1 MSVINTNV
9 KSLVAQDAL
18 SINGRKLSTA
28 MERLSTGSRINSA
41 ADDAAGL
48 GIATRM
54 TTQARGLQ
62 AAIRNANDVISV
74 VQTAEGAMSEV
85 GDILQRMRELSV
97 QSASDQNSSTDRS
110 YLQAEVSQ
118 LSAEID
124 RIASTTQFNSM
135 NLLDGS
141 YANKSFQIGA
151 NQGQTLGLSVGSM
164 KASAL
169 GVASSAISSS
179 ISSPTTGVTGAAA
192 QGTGAVQT
200 VVNLKFEDSDTYTF
214 TIADD
219 VSGLA
224 AAGVTAQALDLTSEV
239 SKQAF
244 VDELNTNLKEAAVN
258 TKIIGAATLSAG
270 AGTVDLTDTAE
281 YDKVKLSVSVGG
293 ASPVAVDLRS
303 RLLSSASNTALVTA
317 AEIATALNAE
327 LQAQFDDSVTLTQAA
342 GVFTLT
348 DAQGRALK
356 ISQGAGDGTL
366 FGTDST
372 NAGALTVDE
381 NIQSNLSA
389 AWDGNN
395 LKVTNSAGGKT
406 TVAGYA
412 TAGTSRVIF
421 DTVNDSQ
428 SGQNFDPISLVA
440 AAATTDDVVVAGR
453 VESSE
458 LAMTFSDRFGDG
470 TNSKASFIITN
481 GAGDVYATI
490 TDLDV
495 HQSKTDASVVAAIQ
509 SALATGIA
517 ALDDSDTSIDVSDF
531 VVAYSNGALTIT
543 NSEGRSLAIEDYSS
557 AYTTATVAPLNE
569 LGASKT
575 LSSQIHMFSEVRLGV
590 NTTSLTQTLSAN
602 TTNKYDIYIDG
613 QKSTLGI
620 DLSSSFAGSL
630 TGATLA
636 TAVQTKITALTDVFA
651 ATASGGASTAL
662 AKMGGIKVVWD
673 DTSGELVVRDNLG
686 RNVRIAAHS
695 GNTFL
700 GTGDIFLQDD
710 VSGVANQ
717 GGSVL
722 ADSAVA
728 KGSVLQAA
736 SATLALNQTKGDFT
750 FSLNGVFLDS
760 GTNTPGVGVA
770 GTVTW
775 DSSQPFAGSTMQTK
789 LDAMVLKLNS
799 AHPTNVYSYSVS
811 GNSVS
816 FQNSDGG
823 PLEFGGF
830 KSGTGYNGLSGTV
843 TAAAGL
849 TGGGV
854 IGYDETLVTANA
866 TGTSAVAT
874 TATLKLQGDD
884 LVGFTVSNGTTNY
897 TVAPAAVDI
906 SNSTSAA
913 AFATSIN
920 EALAGS
926 SISATMDTDG
936 TVYFNDNTG
945 GQIALTAFNASSGRT
960 AAWTPGAGQGDA
972 LTVSSGFVGSSV
984 AASSSVVNVGGGSSS
999 VAQISLTTVAGASR
1013 ALSVIDSALEYV
1025 NAERSKL
1032 GAVENRLEHTI
1043 NNLTNIVTNT
1053 QASRSRIMD
1062 TDYAAETTELARSQ
1076 IIQQAATAMLAQA
1089 NQQPQSVLSLLQ

>member
-9 KSLVAQDAL
+9 KSLIAQDAL
-18 SINGRKLSTA
+18 TANARKLSTS

-54 TTQARGLQ
+54 TTQVRGLQ
-62 AAIRNANDVISV
+62 AAVRNANDAISV
-74 VQTAEGAMSEV
+74 VQTAEGAMKEV

-97 QSASDQNSSTDRS
+97 QSASDQNSTTDRS
-110 YLQAEVSQ
+110 YMQAEVTQ

-124 RIASTTQFNSM
+124 RIAGTTQFNSM

-141 YANKSFQIGA
+141 YANKSYQIGA
-151 NQGQTLGLSVGSM
+151 NQGQTIGLSIGSM
-164 KASAL
+164 KASTL

-179 ISSPTTGVTGAAA
+179 ISAPTTGVTGAAA
-192 QGTGAVQT
+192 KGTGAVET

-214 TIADD
+214 TIEDN

-224 AAGVTAQALDLTSEV
+224 AAGVTAKALDLTSNV

-244 VDELNTNLKEAAVN
+244 VDDLNKNLKKAAVD
-258 TKIIGAATLSAG
+258 TKIVGDATLAT
-270 AGTVDLTDTAE
+270 TVDLTDAAQYE
-281 YDKVKLSVSVGG
+281 KVKLSVSVGG
-293 ASPVAVDLRS
+293 ANPVAIDLRS
-303 RLLSSASNTALVTA
+303 RLMSSAANTAAVTA
-317 AEIATALNAE
+317 AEIATALNTE
-327 LQAQFDDSVTLTQAA
+327 LQAQFDDSVSLTQAA
-342 GVFTLT
+342 GKFTLA

-356 ISQGAGDGTL
+356 ISQGAGDGTV
-366 FGTDST
+366 FGTDSA
-372 NAGALTVDE
+372 NAGALTVDK

-406 TVAGYA
+406 TVAGFT

-421 DTVNDSQ
+421 DTVNNAQ
-428 SGQNFDPISLVA
+428 SGQNFDPISLSKA
-440 AAATTDDVVVAGR
+440 ASSTDDVVVSGR
-453 VESSE
+453 VESSK
-458 LAMTFSDRFGDG
+458 LGMTFSDRFGDG
-470 TNSKASFIITN
+470 TNSKATFKITN

-490 TDLDV
+490 ANLDV
-495 HQSKTDASVVAAIQ
+495 HQSKTDASVVTAIKT
-509 SALATGIA
+509 ALATGIA
-517 ALDDSDTSIDVSDF
+517 ALDDKSFDVSDF
-531 VVAYSNGALTIT
+531 TVAFSNGTLSIT

-557 AYTTATVAPLNE
+557 AFTTATVAPLNQ

-575 LSSQIHMFSEVRLGV
+575 LSSQNNMFSEVRLGV
-590 NTTSLTQTLSAN
+590 NTTSLSQDLTAN
-602 TTNKYDIYIDG
+602 ATNKYDVYVDG
-613 QKSTLGI
+613 IKSTAGI
-620 DLSSSFAGSL
+620 DLSAKFDGTL
-630 TGATLA
+630 TGTSLA
-636 TAVQTKITALTDVFA
+636 TAVEGELKGLTDVFA
-651 ATASGGASTAL
+651 AKADGTAGA
-662 AKMGGIKVVWD
+662 AKADMAGIKVVWD
-673 DTSGELVVRDNLG
+673 DTSGELVVRDDLG
-686 RNVRIAAHS
+686 RSVRIQAQAA
-695 GNTFL
+695 NEFL
-700 GTGDIFLQDD
+700 GSGAVFLQDD
-710 VSGVANQ
+710 VSGRANQ
-717 GGSVL
+717 GVAVQ

-728 KGSVLQAA
+728 KGTVIQAA
-736 SATLALNQTKGDFT
+736 SAKLALNQPKGDFT
-750 FSLNGVFLDS
+750 FSVNGVFLDS
-760 GTNTPGVGVA
+760 GTSTSS

-775 DSSQPFAGSTMQTK
+775 DSSQPFEGSTMQTK

-830 KSGTGYNGLSGTV
+830 KSGTGYDGLSGTV

-849 TGGGV
+849 TGGGD
-854 IGYDETLVTANA
+854 IGYDEILATANA

-874 TATLKLQGDD
+874 KSTLKLQGDD

-906 SNSTSAA
+906 SNATSAA

-926 SISATMDTDG
+926 SISASMDTDG
-936 TVYFNDNTG
+936 TIYFSDNTG
-945 GQIALTAFNASSGRT
+945 GQISLTAFNASSGRA

-984 AASSSVVNVGGGSSS
+984 AAPSSVVNVGGGSSS
-999 VAQISLTTVAGASR
+999 VAQISLSTVAGASK
-1013 ALSVIDSALEYV
+1013 ALTVIDSALEYV

-1032 GAVENRLEHTI
+1032 GAVQNRLEHTV

>member
-575 LSSQIHMFSEVRLGV
+575 LSSQNHMFSEVRLGV

-854 IGYDETLVTANA
+854 IGYDELITTAYA

-945 GQIALTAFNASSGRT
+945 GKIVLTAFNASSGRT

>member
-1 MSVINTNV
+1 
-9 KSLVAQDAL
+9 
-18 SINGRKLSTA
+18 
-28 MERLSTGSRINSA
+28 
-41 ADDAAGL
+41 
-48 GIATRM
+48 
-54 TTQARGLQ
+54 
-62 AAIRNANDVISV
+62 
-74 VQTAEGAMSEV
+74 
-85 GDILQRMRELSV
+85 
-97 QSASDQNSSTDRS
+97 
-110 YLQAEVSQ
+110 
-118 LSAEID
+118 
-124 RIASTTQFNSM
+124 
-135 NLLDGS
+135 
-141 YANKSFQIGA
+141 
-151 NQGQTLGLSVGSM
+151 
-164 KASAL
+164 
-169 GVASSAISSS
+169 VASSAISSS

-224 AAGVTAQALDLTSEV
+224 AAGVTAKALDLTSEV

-293 ASPVAVDLRS
+293 ASPVAIDLRS
-303 RLLSSASNTALVTA
+303 RLLSSAANTAAVTA
-317 AEIATALNAE
+317 GEIATALNAE

-602 TTNKYDIYIDG
+602 TTNKYDIYVDG
-613 QKSTLGI
+613 QKSTDGI
-620 DLSSSFAGSL
+620 DLSSSFGGAL
-630 TGATLA
+630 TGTSLA
-636 TAVQTKITALTDVFA
+636 TAVQTKIAALTDVFA

-760 GTNTPGVGVA
+760 GTNAQA

-945 GQIALTAFNASSGRT
+945 GKIVLTAFNASSGRT

>member
-293 ASPVAVDLRS
+293 ASPVAIDLRS
-303 RLLSSASNTALVTA
+303 RLLSSAANTALVTA

-575 LSSQIHMFSEVRLGV
+575 LSSQNHMFSEVRLGV

-602 TTNKYDIYIDG
+602 TTNKYDIYVDG
-613 QKSTLGI
+613 QKSTDGI
-620 DLSSSFAGSL
+620 DLSSSFGGAL
-630 TGATLA
+630 TGTSLA
-636 TAVQTKITALTDVFA
+636 TAVQTKIAALTDVFA
-651 ATASGGASTAL
+651 ATASGGASTAK
-662 AKMGGIKVVWD
+662 ADMTKIKVVWD

-686 RNVRIAAHS
+686 RNVRIAANS
-695 GNTFL
+695 ANTFL

-760 GTNTPGVGVA
+760 GSKTQS

-945 GQIALTAFNASSGRT
+945 GKIVLTAFNASSGRT

>member
-854 IGYDETLVTANA
+854 IGYDELITTAYA

-945 GQIALTAFNASSGRT
+945 GKIVLTAFNASSGRT

>member
-1 MSVINTNV
+1 MSVINTNI
-9 KSLVAQDAL
+9 KSLIAQDAL
-18 SINGRKLSTA
+18 SANGRKLSTA

-54 TTQARGLQ
+54 TTQVRGLQ
-62 AAIRNANDVISV
+62 AAVRNANDVISV
-74 VQTAEGAMSEV
+74 VQTAEGAMTEV

-151 NQGQTLGLSVGSM
+151 NQGQTLGLTIGSM
-164 KASAL
+164 KASTL

-224 AAGVTAQALDLTSEV
+224 AAGVTAKALDLTSEV

-244 VDELNTNLKEAAVN
+244 VDELNTNLKKAAVD
-258 TKIIGAATLSAG
+258 TKIVGSATLT
-270 AGTVDLTDTAE
+270 GTVDLTDAAQ

-293 ASPVAVDLRS
+293 ASPVAIDLRS
-303 RLLSSASNTALVTA
+303 RLLSSAGNTAAVTV
-317 AEIATALNAE
+317 AEIATALQTE
-327 LQAQFDDSVTLTQAA
+327 LQAQFDDSVTLAQTA

-356 ISQGAGDGTL
+356 ISQGAGAGTL
-366 FGTDST
+366 FGTDSA
-372 NAGALTVDE
+372 NAGALTVDK

-406 TVAGYA
+406 TVAGY
-412 TAGTSRVIF
+412 TTVGSSRVIF

-428 SGQNFDPISLVA
+428 SGQNFDPISLVKTA
-440 AAATTDDVVVAGR
+440 ASTRDVVVAGR
-453 VESSE
+453 VESSK

-470 TNSKASFIITN
+470 TSSTATFKITN
-481 GAGDVYATI
+481 GAGDVYATVSA
-490 TDLDV
+490 LDV
-495 HQSKTDASVVAAIQ
+495 HQSKTDASVIAAIQ
-509 SALATGIA
+509 TALTTGIA
-517 ALDDSDTSIDVSDF
+517 ALDDSDASFDVSDF
-531 VVAYSNGALTIT
+531 TVAYTNGTLTIT

-557 AYTTATVAPLNE
+557 AFTTATVAPLNQ

-575 LSSQIHMFSEVRLGV
+575 LSSQNNMFSEVRLGV
-590 NTTSLTQTLSAN
+590 NTTSFTQDLTDNA
-602 TTNKYDIYIDG
+602 TNKYDVYVDG
-613 QKSTLGI
+613 IKSTDGI
-620 DLSSSFAGSL
+620 DLSTTFAGGL

-636 TAVQTKITALTDVFA
+636 TAVQGELAGLTDVFTAKADGTAGA
-651 ATASGGASTAL
+651 AKADMS
-662 AKMGGIKVVWD
+662 GIKVAWD
-673 DTSGELVVRDNLG
+673 DTAGELVIRDDLG
-686 RNVRIAAHS
+686 RSVRIQAQAA
-695 GNTFL
+695 NEFL
-700 GTGDIFLQDD
+700 GTGTIFKQDD
-710 VSGVANQ
+710 VTGSANQ
-717 GGSVL
+717 GIAVL

-760 GTNTPGVGVA
+760 GTNASA

-830 KSGTGYNGLSGTV
+830 ESGTGYDGLAGTV

-849 TGGGV
+849 NGGGV
-854 IGYDETLVTANA
+854 IGYDEILVTANA

-884 LVGFTVSNGTTNY
+884 LVGFTVSNGKTNY

-906 SNSTSAA
+906 SNATSAA

-926 SISATMDTDG
+926 SITATMDTDG
-936 TVYFNDNTG
+936 TIYFSDNTG
-945 GQIALTAFNASSGRT
+945 GQIALTAFNASSGRA

-972 LTVSSGFVGSSV
+972 LTVSSGFIGSSV
-984 AASSSVVNVGGGSSS
+984 AASSSVVSVGGGSTS
-999 VAQISLTTVAGASR
+999 VAQISLTTVAGASK
-1013 ALSVIDSALEYV
+1013 ALTVIDSALEYV

>member
-293 ASPVAVDLRS
+293 ASPVAIDLRS
-303 RLLSSASNTALVTA
+303 RLLSSAANTALVTA

-602 TTNKYDIYIDG
+602 TTNKYDIYVDG
-613 QKSTLGI
+613 QKSTDGI
-620 DLSSSFAGSL
+620 DLSSSFGGAL
-630 TGATLA
+630 TGTSLA
-636 TAVQTKITALTDVFA
+636 TAVQTKIAALTDVFA
-651 ATASGGASTAL
+651 ATASGGASTAK
-662 AKMGGIKVVWD
+662 ADMTKIKVVWD

-686 RNVRIAAHS
+686 RNVRIAANS
-695 GNTFL
+695 ANTFL

-717 GGSVL
+717 GNTVL

-760 GTNTPGVGVA
+760 GTNAQA

-945 GQIALTAFNASSGRT
+945 GKIVLTAFNASSGRT

>member
-1 MSVINTNV
+1 MSVINTNI
-9 KSLVAQDAL
+9 KSLIAQDAL
-18 SINGRKLSTA
+18 SANGRKLSTA

-54 TTQARGLQ
+54 TTQVRGLQ
-62 AAIRNANDVISV
+62 AAVRNANDVISV
-74 VQTAEGAMSEV
+74 VQTAEGAMAEV

-97 QSASDQNSSTDRS
+97 QSASDQNSATDRS

-124 RIASTTQFNSM
+124 RIAGTTQFNSM

-141 YANKSFQIGA
+141 YANKSYQIGA
-151 NQGQTLGLSVGSM
+151 NQGQTLGLTIGSM
-164 KASAL
+164 KASTL

-224 AAGVTAQALDLTSEV
+224 AAGVAAKALDLTSEV

-244 VDELNTNLKEAAVN
+244 VDELNTNLKKAAVD
-258 TKIIGAATLSAG
+258 TKIVGAATLTAG
-270 AGTVDLTDTAE
+270 AGTVDLTDTAQYE
-281 YDKVKLSVSVGG
+281 KVKLSVSVGG
-293 ASPVAVDLRS
+293 ASPVAIDLRS
-303 RLLSSASNTALVTA
+303 RLLSSAANTAAVTA
-317 AEIATALNAE
+317 GEIATALNAE
-327 LQAQFDDSVTLTQAA
+327 LQAQFDDSVTLAQAS

-366 FGTDST
+366 FGTDSA
-372 NAGALTVDE
+372 NAGALTVDK

-412 TAGTSRVIF
+412 TVGTSRVIF

-440 AAATTDDVVVAGR
+440 AAATTDDVAVSGR
-453 VESSE
+453 VESSK

-470 TNSKASFIITN
+470 TNSKATFKITN
-481 GAGDVYATI
+481 GAGDVYASI

-509 SALATGIA
+509 SALVTGIA
-517 ALDDSDTSIDVSDF
+517 ALNASDASFDVSDF
-531 VVAYSNGALTIT
+531 EVAYSNGALTIT
-543 NSEGRSLAIEDYSS
+543 NSEGRSLAIEEYSS
-557 AYTTATVAPLNE
+557 VYTTATVAPLNQ

-575 LSSQIHMFSEVRLGV
+575 LSSQNNMFSEVRLGV
-590 NTTSLTQTLSAN
+590 NSTSLTQDLSAN
-602 TTNKYDIYIDG
+602 TTNKYDIYVDG
-613 QKSTLGI
+613 QKSTGGF
-620 DLSSSFAGSL
+620 DLSATFAGTL
-630 TGATLA
+630 TGASLA
-636 TAVQTKITALTDVFA
+636 TAVQTKIAALTDVLA
-651 ATASGGASTAL
+651 AQFDGSASTAK
-662 AKMGGIKVVWD
+662 ADMAGIKVVWD
-673 DTSGELVVRDNLG
+673 DNSGELVVRDDLG
-686 RNVRIAAHS
+686 RSLRIAAQS
-695 GNTFL
+695 SNTFL
-700 GTGDIFLQDD
+700 ASGDIFLQDD

-717 GGSVL
+717 GSSIL

-728 KGSVLQAA
+728 KGTVLQAA

-760 GTNTPGVGVA
+760 GTNA
-770 GTVTW
+770 QAATVTW

-816 FQNSDGG
+816 FQYSDGG
-823 PLEFGGF
+823 PLEFWGF

-843 TAAAGL
+843 RAAAGL

-854 IGYDETLVTANA
+854 IGYDEAIITAYA
-866 TGTSAVAT
+866 TGTSALST

-884 LVGFTVSNGTTNY
+884 LVGFTVSDGKTNY

-906 SNSTSAA
+906 SNATSAA

-945 GQIALTAFNASSGRT
+945 GQIALTAFNASSGRA

-999 VAQISLTTVAGASR
+999 VAQISLTTVASASQ
-1013 ALSVIDSALEYV
+1013 ALTVIDSALEYV

-1053 QASRSRIMD
+1053 QASRSRILD

>member
-945 GQIALTAFNASSGRT
+945 GKIVLTAFNASSGRT

>member
-1 MSVINTNV
+1 MSVINTNI
-9 KSLVAQDAL
+9 KSLIAQDAL
-18 SINGRKLSTA
+18 SANGRKLSTA

-54 TTQARGLQ
+54 TTQVRGLQ
-62 AAIRNANDVISV
+62 AAVRNANDVISV
-74 VQTAEGAMSEV
+74 VQTAEGAMAEV

-97 QSASDQNSSTDRS
+97 QSASDQNSATDRS

-124 RIASTTQFNSM
+124 RIAGTTQFNSM

-141 YANKSFQIGA
+141 YANKSYQIGA
-151 NQGQTLGLSVGSM
+151 NQGQTLGLTIGSM
-164 KASAL
+164 KASTL

-224 AAGVTAQALDLTSEV
+224 AAGVAAKALDLTSEV

-244 VDELNTNLKEAAVN
+244 VDELNTNLKKAAVD
-258 TKIIGAATLSAG
+258 TKIVGAATLTAG
-270 AGTVDLTDTAE
+270 AGTVDLTDTAQYE
-281 YDKVKLSVSVGG
+281 KVKLSVSVGG
-293 ASPVAVDLRS
+293 ASPVAIDLRS
-303 RLLSSASNTALVTA
+303 RLLSSAGTTSAVTA
-317 AEIATALNAE
+317 GEIATALNAE
-327 LQAQFDDSVTLTQAA
+327 LQAQFDDSVTLAQAS

-366 FGTDST
+366 FGTDSA
-372 NAGALTVDE
+372 NAGALTVDK

-412 TAGTSRVIF
+412 TVGTSRVIF

-440 AAATTDDVVVAGR
+440 AAATTDDVAVSGR
-453 VESSE
+453 VESSK

-470 TNSKASFIITN
+470 TTSQASFKITN
-481 GAGDVYATI
+481 GAGDVYATVSA
-490 TDLDV
+490 LDV
-495 HQSKTDASVVAAIQ
+495 HQSKTDASVIAAIQ
-509 SALATGIA
+509 TVLTTGIA
-517 ALDDSDTSIDVSDF
+517 ALDDSDASFDVSDF
-531 VVAYSNGALTIT
+531 TVAYTNGTLTIT

-575 LSSQIHMFSEVRLGV
+575 LSSQNNMFSEVRLGV
-590 NTTSLTQTLSAN
+590 NSTSLTQILTAN
-602 TTNKYDIYIDG
+602 TTNEYDIYVDG
-613 QKSTLGI
+613 IKSTDGF
-620 DLSSSFAGSL
+620 DLSAEFDGTL
-630 TGATLA
+630 TGADLA
-636 TAVQTKITALTDVFA
+636 TAVQTKIAALTDVFA
-651 ATASGGASTAL
+651 AKADGTASTAK
-662 AKMGGIKVVWD
+662 ADMTGIKVVWD
-673 DTSGELVVRDNLG
+673 DTSGELVVRDDLG
-686 RNVRIAAHS
+686 RNLRIAAQS
-695 GNTFL
+695 TNTFL

-717 GGSVL
+717 GSSIL

-728 KGSVLQAA
+728 KGTVLQAA

-760 GTNTPGVGVA
+760 GTNAQA

-884 LVGFTVSNGTTNY
+884 LVGFTVSDGKTNY
-897 TVAPAAVDI
+897 TVAPAAIDI
-906 SNSTSAA
+906 SNATSAA

-945 GQIALTAFNASSGRT
+945 GQIALTAFNASSGRA

-999 VAQISLTTVAGASR
+999 VAQISLTTVASASQ
-1013 ALSVIDSALEYV
+1013 ALTVIDSALEYV

-1053 QASRSRIMD
+1053 QASRSRILD